1 MKPIIVSTPNAY
13 GFGHDWTLVVKG
25 RSFYLGQDAKF
36 CQRVLGMRGSEVA
49 EAIGSNDLSKDTTR
63 RRLAA
68 FIIQSLGLDQ
78 EQIETLEPWELC
90 CQ

>member
-1 MKPIIVSTPNAY
+1 MKPIIVVTPNGY
-13 GFGHDWTLVVKG
+13 GFGHDWSLVVKG

-49 EAIGSNDLSKDTTR
+49 DAIGSNDLSKDTTR

-78 EQIETLEPWELC
+78 EQIESLQSWELC